1 MRERKRKKGGLVVHR
16 REENSL
22 EHLNFKYD
30 DINPKYCEMM
40 MKNSDAMTTTKKIE
54 EKNYRFVYINNG
66 NKSNCFTYCN

>member
-1 MRERKRKKGGLVVHR
+1 MLLLLFIQLFENKLVKYEFYERERKKGGLVVHR

-40 MKNSDAMTTTKKIE
+40 MKNSDAMTTTK
-54 EKNYRFVYINNG
+54 N
-66 NKSNCFTYCN
+66 